1 MRKLIFIFFLT
12 LLSISN
18 LKKMEKTPLEVII
31 CVTKNKDI
39 IQISKELYLKIIS
52 KNYLDSISYLIQN
65 LEKIKNIINS
75 CSEPSEINLQNY
87 NNKEKINMSNKEFIE
102 IMNTGNPVKAGS
114 KLHLKMIELSNEAMK
129 ITSEMNNKYNEPLIL
144 RKLMSKLIDQELDEG
159 FGIFPPFNTD
169 CGKNIHLGK
178 RVFINSGCKFQDQ
191 GGIYIGDDSLIG
203 HNTVIAT
210 LNHNIDPN
218 NRGDIIPKPVKL
230 GKKVWI
236 GAGVIILPG
245 VSIGDNSIIG
255 AGSVVT
261 KDIPSDMIAVGNP
274 AKVVKSIYD
283 K

>member
-1 MRKLIFIFFLT
+1 MRNLIFIFFLT
-12 LLSISN
+12 LLSVFN
-18 LKKMEKTPLEVII
+18 LKKIEKTPLEVII

-144 RKLMSKLIDQELDEG
+144 RKLMSKLIDQELDEN

-178 RVFINSGCKFQDQ
+178 GVFINSGCKFQDQ
-191 GGIYIGDDSLIG
+191 GGIYIGDGSLIG

-245 VSIGDNSIIG
+245 VTIGDNSIIG

>member
-1 MRKLIFIFFLT
+1 MRNLIFIFFLT
-12 LLSISN
+12 LLSVFN
-18 LKKMEKTPLEVII
+18 LKKIEKTPLEVII

-144 RKLMSKLIDQELDEG
+144 RKLMSKLIDQELDEN
-159 FGIFPPFNTD
+159 FGLFPPFYTD

-178 RVFINSGCKFQDQ
+178 GVFINSGCKFQDQ
-191 GGIYIGDDSLIG
+191 GGIFIGDESLIG

-210 LNHNIDPN
+210 LNHNVNPQFRSN
-218 NRGDIIPKPVKL
+218 VIPKSVKI

-245 VSIGDNSIIG
+245 VNIGDNAIIG
-255 AGSVVT
+255 AGSIVT
-261 KDIPSDMIAVGNP
+261 KDIPNDMIAVGNP
-274 AKVVKSIYD
+274 AKVIKSIYE
-283 K
+283 